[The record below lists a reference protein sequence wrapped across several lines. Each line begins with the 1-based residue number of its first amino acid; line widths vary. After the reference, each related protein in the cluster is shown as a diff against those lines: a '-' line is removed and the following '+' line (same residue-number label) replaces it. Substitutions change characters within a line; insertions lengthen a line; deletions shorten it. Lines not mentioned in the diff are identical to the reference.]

1 MSKIKDEKTA
11 KELFGKMSS
20 FGIVS
25 GSIAK
30 EENGLSGDEL
40 IDSVDDPQT
49 RELLREKKSSR
60 EERKSQE
67 KGKGRGRPK
76 SQDSDLW
83 QKMTFQVSK
92 AQLARLKEIAYN
104 DRLLVKDVLFEAL
117 ERYFADYE
125 LDTFEHVNLKHY

>member
-20 FGIVS
+20 FGIVP

-30 EENGLSGDEL
+30 EETGLSGDEL
-40 IDSVDDPQT
+40 IESVDDPET
-49 RELLREKKSSR
+49 RELLRERKSSQ
-60 EERKSQE
+60 EERKSNE
-67 KGKGRGRPK
+67 KGRGRGRPK

-92 AQLARLKEIAYN
+92 AQLARLKDIAYN

-125 LDTFEHVNLKHY
+125 LETFEHVKLNHY